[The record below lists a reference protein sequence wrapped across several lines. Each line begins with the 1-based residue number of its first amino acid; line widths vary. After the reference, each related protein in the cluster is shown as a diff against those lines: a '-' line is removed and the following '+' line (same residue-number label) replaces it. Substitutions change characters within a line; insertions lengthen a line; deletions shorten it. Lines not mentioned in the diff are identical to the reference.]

1 MKETKF
7 KDTEVG
13 RIPEDWEA
21 TRIDKLCCLKARIG
35 WQGLTTGEYLPQGD
49 YVLVTGTDF
58 NDGYIDWKNCY
69 YVSKWRY
76 DQDINIQIKEGD
88 VLISKDGT
96 IGKVAF
102 LDSIPGPGTL
112 NSGVFVVRPKQD
124 NVMNKAYLSWIFKS
138 IWFKSF
144 IDQLTAGSTINH
156 LYQKDFVK
164 FQLVYPNDISEQ
176 SRIATALSAIDNLI
190 SELGK
195 LIDKKRAIKQGAMQ
209 QLLTGKKRLK
219 GFNEPWVEKKLGE
232 DALILRGGSPRP
244 IEDYITDSQDGLNWI
259 KIGDVKPNDKY
270 FRKTAEKI
278 KKEGL
283 NKTRQV
289 KKGDFILSNSM
300 SFGRPYILDIDGCI
314 HDGWLVIQD
323 YQETYDMLF
332 LYYILCSDAV
342 MNQYASMAAGSSVQN
357 LNKEKV
363 ANVLLYAPSS
373 LKEQSAIA
381 KVLSS
386 MDEEISFLEAKRE
399 KYNAIKQ
406 GMMQQLLTGK
416 IRLVETAVK
425 PNATSANVHFRR
437 SVWAA
442 EIAER
447 LYEEPTFGHVKMEK
461 ILFLTERLCHIDIG
475 SHYHRDAAGPYD
487 NNALRS
493 IDSQLKKQKWFEVQR
508 TEKGYRYVPM
518 RNCGKHKT
526 YFNRYYSGIVP
537 MFDKII
543 NTFKT
548 QNTERC
554 EIVATL
560 YSAWEDLLH
569 SNKSFTDADIV
580 NEVLNNWHESKKR
593 ISQDRWLKAI
603 QWMRDNGFA
612 PDMSVCMK

>member
-1 MKETKF
+1 MIETKF

-35 WQGLTTGEYLPQGD
+35 WQGLTTSEYLPQGD

-58 NDGYIDWKNCY
+58 NNGYIDWQNCC

-76 DQDINIQIKEGD
+76 DQDVNIQIKEGD

-102 LDSIPGPGTL
+102 LNSIPGPGTL

-124 NVMNKAYLSWIFKS
+124 NGINKAYLSWIFKS

-195 LIDKKRAIKQGAMQ
+195 LIQKKRAIKQGAMQ

-219 GFNEPWVEKKLGE
+219 GFTEPWVEKKLGE
-232 DALILRGGSPRP
+232 DASILRGGSPRP

-283 NKTRQV
+283 TKTRQV
-289 KKGDFILSNSM
+289 KKGDLILSNSM

-323 YQETYDMLF
+323 YQEAYDMQF

-342 MNQYASMAAGSSVQN
+342 MNQYASMAAGSSVLN

-373 LKEQSAIA
+373 LIEQSAIA

-406 GMMQQLLTGK
+406 GMMQQLLTGR
-416 IRLVETAVK
+416 IRLVETEVK
-425 PNATSANVHFRR
+425 TNKTWENVHFRR
-437 SVWAA
+437 SVLAA

-447 LYEEPTFGHVKMEK
+447 LYKEPTFGHVKMEK
-461 ILFLTERLCHIDIG
+461 MLFLIERLCHIDIG
-475 SHYHRDAAGPYD
+475 SHYHRDAADPYD

-508 TEKGYRYVPM
+508 TEKGNKYVPM
-518 RNCGKHKT
+518 QNCGKHKI
-526 YFNRYYSGIVP
+526 YFNRYYSGVVP

-543 NTFKT
+543 NTFKS
-548 QNTERC
+548 QRTEQC

-569 SNKSFTDADIV
+569 SNKPSNDADIV

-603 QWMRDNGFA
+603 QWMRENGYA
-612 PDMSVCMK
+612 PDMYVCMK